1 MSKEGSLARI
11 AKYKRIKRDDLLADE
26 EEFYKKNYEV
36 VEAKP
41 VEKKSKVNKE
51 QFSTYYMEFTAKDI
65 DGELVIN
72 PIIEKSEGN
81 VTVHVPSFKII
92 EKLKIDMG
100 KPDFHRTD
108 IVKLKKE
115 NN

>member
-51 QFSTYYMEFTAKDI
+51 QFSS
-65 DGELVIN
+65 IN
-72 PIIEKSEGN
+72 MNFKAEKINGKIIVKPVIEKKDGN
-81 VTVHVPSFKII
+81 ITVHVPSFPLIQ
-92 EKLKIDMG
+92 ELID
-100 KPDFHRTD
+100 KN
-108 IVKLKKE
+108 E
-115 NN
+115 

>member
-51 QFSTYYMEFTAKDI
+51 
-65 DGELVIN
+65 
-72 PIIEKSEGN
+72 
-81 VTVHVPSFKII
+81 
-92 EKLKIDMG
+92 
-100 KPDFHRTD
+100 
-108 IVKLKKE
+108 
-115 NN
+115 